1 MHSSLTKQL
10 ADDHIRELRR
20 SALVLRIAP
29 LQRRHTRQ
37 AR

>member
-1 MHSSLTKQL
+1 MHSTLTKQL

-20 SALVLRIAP
+20 SALVLRVVRM
-29 LQRRHTRQ
+29 QRRHTRQ

>member
-1 MHSSLTKQL
+1 MHSTLTKQL

-20 SALVLRIAP
+20 SALVLRVAQ
-29 LQRRHTRQ
+29 LQRRHTRR